1 MAAGIKAAG
10 VRLESRLPWILQDG
24 LELRA
29 YEFRQEAP
37 GLMEFPE
44 KVREFELDLRK
55 AVRGALSESVRPY

>member
-1 MAAGIKAAG
+1 
-10 VRLESRLPWILQDG
+10 LQDG